1 MTRCKEGA
9 IIVRMQP
16 CARGNGGGFSGLVAK
31 GEGLLQGE
39 RTHVRGD
46 VTPRP
51 GGTEGIRVK
60 YLLGHS
66 RVDLGLGACKYQTFP
81 LT

>member
-39 RTHVRGD
+39 RAHVRCD
-46 VTPRP
+46 VTPM
-51 GGTEGIRVK
+51 T
-60 YLLGHS
+60 
-66 RVDLGLGACKYQTFP
+66 
-81 LT
+81 